1 MYWIFSG
8 FFRMIRT
15 MGKTAMMVSLWKITL
30 LATMLVSMA
39 VVISVLL
46 YRFKRIFAAV
56 TALTAMVKIMMDR
69 WRLCVVVKVF

>member
-1 MYWIFSG
+1 
-8 FFRMIRT
+8 
-15 MGKTAMMVSLWKITL
+15 
-30 LATMLVSMA
+30 MLVSMA